1 MKIIVIGGTGTIGSV
16 VTSHLKNKHEVL
28 TAGRSSGDLQVDLAS
43 SESIKNMFE
52 QVGPVDAIINCS
64 GATKWGPF
72 AELTEEDYYIGLKGK
87 LMGQVNLV
95 RIGKDYL
102 TKSGSITLT
111 TGILADDPGFGST
124 NSAMANNAIHGFV
137 LAVSQEHRNDFRLN
151 VVSPGLVED
160 SAERLGSAFPGHT
173 PVSMQKVAKAYER
186 SVEGLRTGEIIRVYE

>member
-1 MKIIVIGGTGTIGSV
+1 MKIIVIGGTGTIGRF
-16 VTSHLKNKHEVL
+16 VTNHFKNKHEVL
-28 TAGRSSGDLQVDLAS
+28 TASRNSGDLQVDMES

-52 QVGPVDAIINCS
+52 KVGHVHAIINCS

-72 AELTEEDYYIGLKGK
+72 AELTEEDFYIGLKGK

-102 TKSGSITLT
+102 AEGGSITLT
-111 TGILADDPGFGST
+111 TGILADDPVLGST
-124 NSAMANNAIHGFV
+124 NSAMVNNAIHGFV

-160 SAERLGSAFPGHT
+160 SAERLGNAFPGHT